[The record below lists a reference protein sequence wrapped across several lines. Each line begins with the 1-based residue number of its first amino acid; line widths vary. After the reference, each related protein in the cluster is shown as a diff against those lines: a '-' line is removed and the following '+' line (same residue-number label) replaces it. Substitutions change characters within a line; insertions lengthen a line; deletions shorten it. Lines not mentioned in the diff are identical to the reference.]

1 MQNCN
6 FQTMHVRMEDA
17 RENLGIRHVGDA
29 PRRWPARYRENYEGR
44 EQAS

>member
-1 MQNCN
+1 
-6 FQTMHVRMEDA
+6 MEDA
-17 RENLGIRHVGDA
+17 HVNLEIRHVDDA